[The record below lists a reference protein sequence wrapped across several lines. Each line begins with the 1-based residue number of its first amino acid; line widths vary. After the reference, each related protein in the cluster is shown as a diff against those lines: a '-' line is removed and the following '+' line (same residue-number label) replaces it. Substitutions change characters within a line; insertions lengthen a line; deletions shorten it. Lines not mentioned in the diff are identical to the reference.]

1 MTDRGVYSSRAGR
14 PLHHASLLLC
24 VVGLAGWILHLI
36 SPLWF
41 LLSLALRLLV
51 IVAGSFFAA
60 SGVFGRVLLR
70 GPTDRPLL
78 ALTFDD
84 GPDPETTP
92 QILDLLAA
100 HHARAT
106 FFVIG
111 ERVVRHPALMARVV
125 AEGHQVENHSH
136 RHSWATA
143 FGPVSRLVADFSSAQ
158 ASVVSAG
165 ARAPRYFRAPIG
177 ILSPPI
183 VEATRKLGLQLV
195 GWSAKARDGWAS
207 TTVSSALDRLL
218 PALQPGAILLLHD
231 GGEQLSS
238 RSAYRPTIA
247 PKVLAQLLPQLEARG
262 LQSVTLTELL
272 RE

>member
-1 MTDRGVYSSRAGR
+1 MTARGVYSSRLGR
-14 PLHHASLLLC
+14 PLYALSLLLC
-24 VVGLAGWILHLI
+24 VLGLIGWLLHVL

-41 LLSLALRLLV
+41 WLSVAVRLAV
-51 IVAGSFFAA
+51 IGLGSFVAS
-60 SGVFGRVLLR
+60 SGVFGQVLLR
-70 GPTDRPLL
+70 GQADRPLL

-92 QILDLLAA
+92 QVLSLLAQYK
-100 HHARAT
+100 ARAT

-111 ERVVRHPALMARVV
+111 ERAAQHPSLIARIW

-143 FGPVSRLVADFSSAQ
+143 FGPVSRLVSDFSAAQ
-158 ASVVSAG
+158 ASIVAAG
-165 ARAPRYFRAPIG
+165 APSPRYFRAPIG

-183 VEATRKLGLQLV
+183 IEAVRKLGLELV

-207 TTVSSALDRLL
+207 TTVSAALDRLM

-238 RSAYRPTIA
+238 QRTNRPTIA
-247 PKVLAQLLPQLEARG
+247 PQVLAQLLPQLQARG
-262 LQSVTLTELL
+262 LHAVTLRELL
-272 RE
+272 S

>member
-1 MTDRGVYSSRAGR
+1 MTDRGVYSSRVGR
-14 PLHHASLLLC
+14 PLYHLSLGLCVLALFGWLWGVSSLLWFVLG
-24 VVGLAGWILHLI
+24 VVMRVAVI
-36 SPLWF
+36 
-41 LLSLALRLLV
+41 AL
-51 IVAGSFFAA
+51 GSFVAS

-70 GPTDRPLL
+70 GSTDRPML

-92 QILDLLAA
+92 QVLTLLAL
-100 HHARAT
+100 HKARAT

-111 ERVVRHPALMARVV
+111 ERAMQHPSLIAQLI

-143 FGPVSRLVADFSSAQ
+143 FGPTSQLVADFSAAQ
-158 ASVVSAG
+158 SSIVSAG
-165 ARAPRYFRAPIG
+165 APSPRYFRAPIG

-183 VEATRKLGLQLV
+183 VEAARKLGLELV

-207 TTVSSALDRLL
+207 TTVSAAMTRLL

-231 GGEQLSS
+231 GGEQLSAQ
-238 RSAYRPTIA
+238 RTNRPTIA
-247 PKVLAQLLPQLEARG
+247 PQVLAQLLPQLEARG
-262 LQSVTLTELL
+262 LQAVTLRELL
-272 RE
+272 S

>member
-14 PLHHASLLLC
+14 LLHHASLLVC
-24 VVGLAGWILHLI
+24 AVGLAGGIFHI
-36 SPLWF
+36 VSPRWF
-41 LLSLALRLLV
+41 LLSLVLRFLV
-51 IVAGSFFAA
+51 IALGSFSAA

-84 GPDPETTP
+84 GPDPDTTP
-92 QILDLLAA
+92 QVLALLAA
-100 HHARAT
+100 HNARAT

-111 ERVVRHPALMARVV
+111 ERAVRHPALIAQLV
-125 AEGHQVENHSH
+125 AAGHQVENHSH

-143 FGPVSRLVADFSSAQ
+143 FGPVSRLVSDFSSAQ

-165 ARAPRYFRAPIG
+165 VRAPRFLRAPIG

-183 VEATRKLGLQLV
+183 VEAARKLNLQLV
-195 GWSAKARDGWAS
+195 GWSAKARDGWES
-207 TTVSSALDRLL
+207 TTVSAALARLL
-218 PALQPGAILLLHD
+218 SSLEPGAILLLHD

-238 RSAYRPTIA
+238 RAANRPTIA
-247 PKVLAQLLPQLEARG
+247 PQVLAQLLPQMEARG
-262 LQSVTLTELL
+262 LQSVTLSELL